1 MELVRILN
9 LLEKEEGN
17 QTSIQTIFSVWN
29 TMVGSSLL
37 ALPWAFSS
45 SGLILG
51 TIICLITF
59 LIGYHTCALIV
70 KCGKYDKDF
79 SDTVYK
85 YFGVWGWR
93 ISMLF
98 SILLMFAAIVIYYE
112 YMTQQLYPVIAAIY

>member
-1 MELVRILN
+1 
-9 LLEKEEGN
+9 
-17 QTSIQTIFSVWN
+17 
-29 TMVGSSLL
+29 MVGSSLL

-45 SGLILG
+45 SGMILG

-70 KCGKYDKDF
+70 KCGKNDKDF

-93 ISMLF
+93 TSMLF

-112 YMTQQLYPVIAAIY
+112 YMT